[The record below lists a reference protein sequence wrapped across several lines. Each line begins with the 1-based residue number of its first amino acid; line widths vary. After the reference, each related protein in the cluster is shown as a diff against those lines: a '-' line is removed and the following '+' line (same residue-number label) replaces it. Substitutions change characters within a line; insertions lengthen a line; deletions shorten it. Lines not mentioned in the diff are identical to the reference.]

1 MQNLIKDVTIN
12 TIINY
17 ILTLNYLFIMRRR
30 FRRKPKRKL
39 TQGSQLRANDRIKY
53 TPVMLIDEK
62 GEHRGEVPLK
72 VAKEIAIKAGLDL
85 VEVSPKARPPVCK
98 ILDYGKLQ
106 YVQSKQQRQQ
116 QANQKKTVTKGIRI
130 GIRTDSHDLDFKKK
144 QAEKFL
150 EKGNKVKLEIILRG
164 REKAHQDL
172 AKENMLEFLDI
183 IGIPYKIEDEIKKVP
198 RGFNVVIAPIN

>member
-1 MQNLIKDVTIN
+1 M
-12 TIINY
+12 
-17 ILTLNYLFIMRRR
+17 
-30 FRRKPKRKL
+30 
-39 TQGSQLRANDRIKY
+39 RANDRIKY
-53 TPVMLIDEK
+53 TPVILVDEK
-62 GEHRGEVPLK
+62 GENHGEIPLK
-72 VAKEIAIKAGLDL
+72 RAKELATEAGLDL
-85 VEVSPKARPPVCK
+85 VEVSPKERPPVCK

-116 QANQKKTVTKGIRI
+116 QASQKKTVTKGIRI

-172 AKENMLEFLDI
+172 AKENILEFLDTI
-183 IGIPYKIEDEIKKVP
+183 EVPHKIEDEIKKVP
-198 RGFNVVIAPIN
+198 RGFNTVIAPTD